1 MLAGINFLA
10 LLSLLLC
17 QFLCQRKNSLSYQ
30 TPHNFFFSSEHSHL
44 KSQREGNRI
53 MDKRHMDGQ
62 FLKEEI
68 QTNEHLRKN
77 SISLVVKQENIYHL
91 SNQKCVGQFSRK
103 QVFLTLLVGV
113 YFRTLYEGK
122 LAIYYKKCYFPR
134 SRDSTSRNFPKEK
147 ETSPKDKS
155 SKKFIKANRSTYR
168 YKFRTLYLQVI
179 QW

>member
-1 MLAGINFLA
+1 MLAGVNFLA

-17 QFLCQRKNSLSYQ
+17 SFARERTLFHFRLL
-30 TPHNFFFSSEHSHL
+30 TIFFFPSEHSHL

-62 FLKEEI
+62 FSKEEV
-68 QTNEHLRKN
+68 QTNKHLRRN

-91 SNQKCVGQFSRK
+91 SYQQCVGQFSRK

-113 YFRTLYEGK
+113 YFRTLFMKANWQYITK
-122 LAIYYKKCYFPR
+122 ILFPLIQR
-134 SRDSTSRNFPKEK
+134 FYIQNFPKGK
-147 ETSPKDKS
+147 ESSPKDKS
-155 SKKFIKANRSTYR
+155 SKKFIKANRSTNR